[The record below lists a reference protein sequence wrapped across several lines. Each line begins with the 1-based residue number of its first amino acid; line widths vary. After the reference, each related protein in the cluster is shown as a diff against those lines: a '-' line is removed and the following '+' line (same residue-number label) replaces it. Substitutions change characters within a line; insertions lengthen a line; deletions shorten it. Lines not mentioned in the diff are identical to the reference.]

1 MRANFLNSILWRRH
15 IHRKPLKSYSL
26 VLEMAIFNINKTII
40 VKFKQL
46 VHHTTLW
53 HILNLKLGSKPTT
66 IMHIITNDINT
77 GRFVRYHLSLFT
89 FFNSSLNTYLKSF
102 KIVQMA
108 YTNMNGGFTKT
119 SFHRIE
125 DDIFLISLYF

>member
-1 MRANFLNSILWRRH
+1 
-15 IHRKPLKSYSL
+15 
-26 VLEMAIFNINKTII
+26 MAIFIVNKTII

-66 IMHIITNDINT
+66 IMHNYDINT

-89 FFNSSLNTYLKSF
+89 FFNSSLNTYLQSF

-108 YTNMNGGFTKT
+108 YTNMNNTM
-119 SFHRIE
+119 I
-125 DDIFLISLYF
+125 IFDFFIRAEWSLKSKL